1 MGCFKMKVLV
11 TGGTGYIGRVLV
23 PMLID
28 AGHEV
33 TAIDRQF
40 LNYDD
45 VNKEYEEIGCKLYK
59 DDIRYFDPNLLRGQ
73 DAVVDLAALS
83 NDPSGDLDPVK
94 TWDINYL
101 GRVRVARMAKKLGVQ
116 RYIVASSCS
125 VYGFREDIAN
135 ETTKPNPLT
144 TYAQANIEIENDNL
158 RLSDKEFTATALRF
172 STAFGYSKK
181 MRFDIAINAMI
192 LNAFQS
198 GKVKL
203 MRDGNQY
210 RPFVHVIDI
219 SRSILNVLGQDRGKV
234 NGKIFNIGSDSLN
247 VKLLD
252 LANIVKNKVGSNN
265 EIEWYGDPDV
275 RSYRVSF
282 QKAVEELDFKT
293 VMTIEKGVDEILS
306 KLKSGELRDVP
317 QTHTVEYYKKLT
329 ESEQNSLKYGYNLIS
344 KVL

>member
-1 MGCFKMKVLV
+1 MKVFV
-11 TGGTGYIGRVLV
+11 TGGTGYIGRVLI

-28 AGHEV
+28 EGYDV
-33 TAIDRQF
+33 TVVDRQF

-45 VNKEYEEIGCKLYK
+45 VKKEYDEIGCKLFRE
-59 DDIRYFDPNLLRGQ
+59 DIRYFDPNLLVGQ

-101 GRVRVARMAKKLGVQ
+101 GRVRVGRMAKKLGAQ

-125 VYGFREDIAN
+125 VYGFREDIAD

-158 RLSDKEFTATALRF
+158 RLADREFTTTGLRF

-181 MRFDIAINAMI
+181 MRFDIAINAMT
-192 LNAFQS
+192 LNAFKS

-219 SRSILNVLGQDRGKV
+219 SRSILNVLGQEKEKV
-234 NGKIFNIGSDSLN
+234 SGKIFNIGSDSLN

-252 LANIVKNKVGSNN
+252 LANIVKNKVGSAN
-265 EIEWYGDPDV
+265 EIEWYGDPDI

-282 QKAVEELDFKT
+282 KKAFEQLNFKT
-293 VMTIEKGVDEILS
+293 IMTIESGVEEILS
-306 KLKSGELRDVP
+306 KLRNGELQDVP
-317 QTHTVEYYKKLT
+317 QTHTVEFYKKLL
-329 ESEQNSLKYGYNLIS
+329 ESEMNSLRYGYNIVS
-344 KVL
+344 RVL

>member
-1 MGCFKMKVLV
+1 MESIKMKVFV

-28 AGHEV
+28 EGYDV
-33 TAIDRQF
+33 TVIDRQF

-45 VNKEYEEIGCKLYK
+45 VNKDYEEIGCKIIK
-59 DDIRYFDPNLLRGQ
+59 EDIRYFDPNLLYGQ

-101 GRVRVARMAKKLGVQ
+101 GRVRVGRMAKKLGVQ

-158 RLSDKEFTATALRF
+158 RLASKEFTTTGLRF

-181 MRFDIAINAMI
+181 MRFDIAINAMT
-192 LNAFQS
+192 LNAFKS
-198 GKVKL
+198 GKVRL

-219 SRSILNVLGQDRGKV
+219 SRSIINVLGQDKEKV
-234 NGKIFNIGSDSLN
+234 SGEVFNIGSDSLN

-252 LANIVKNKVGSNN
+252 LANIVKNKVGSAN

-282 QKAVEELDFKT
+282 RKAVEQLNFKT
-293 VMTIEKGVDEILS
+293 IMTIEKGVDEILT
-306 KLKSGELRDVP
+306 KLKSGELQDFP
-317 QTHTVEYYKKLT
+317 QTHTVEYYKKLID
-329 ESEQNSLKYGYNLIS
+329 SELNSSKYGYNLIS
-344 KVL
+344 RIL